1 MVLTLTQFVE
11 AFFIAIMII
20 FLTSPQ
26 LLPGLHAGHQAF
38 AVFNFF

>member
-1 MVLTLTQFVE
+1 MVLTITQFVE

-26 LLPGLHAGHQAF
+26 LLPGLHAGHQ
-38 AVFNFF
+38 VFSIFNLF